1 MVPLQPR
8 EIAVRILVALLCGAL
23 VGIERERKQRP
34 AGFRTMIL
42 ISLGCC
48 GFVLI
53 GHESIAHFGA
63 AALAQMPPGT
73 PAPGQAEMSRVL
85 QGLMGGI
92 GFMGAGAVLQSKRVV
107 RGVTTAAAVWVVA
120 ALGAACGLGL
130 YQLALLL
137 SIATLF
143 TLVVLDVVEH
153 RFFPDPDDGRGWEDE
168 RKKHRNGHDG
178 PPGGPGGAGASEG
191 GHHPGHDEGG
201 VNAD

>member
-1 MVPLQPR
+1 MESLSAT
-8 EIAVRILVALLCGAL
+8 EMAVRVGAALLCGAL

-63 AALAQMPPGT
+63 QALAQMPPGS

-92 GFMGAGAVLQSKRVV
+92 GFVGAGAVLQSKRVV

-120 ALGAACGLGL
+120 ALGAACAMGL
-130 YQLALLL
+130 YLLAIIL
-137 SIATLF
+137 SGATLF
-143 TLVVLDVVEH
+143 TLVVLDVFEN
-153 RFFPDPDDGRGWEDE
+153 RFFPDPDDGRGWEDD
-168 RKKHRNGHDG
+168 RKHKNGNRGNGH
-178 PPGGPGGAGASEG
+178 G
-191 GHHPGHDEGG
+191 GHGERGERARGEP
-201 VNAD
+201 AD